1 MVLQIF
7 SGIVPS
13 KVVVRERLEKHSEI
27 NEALILSIDIERSI
41 KFRAFEKF
49 KAKSLTSEVYNL
61 II

>member
-13 KVVVRERLEKHSEI
+13 KVVVRERLEKHSEN
-27 NEALILSIDIERSI
+27 NEALILSIDIESSI

-49 KAKSLTSEVYNL
+49 KAKSLTSEL
-61 II
+61 